1 MRFRRLGFDAYGPFT
16 GMTLDLTPVRG
27 NGLHLIYG
35 PNEAGKSSALR
46 AIRDLLFGIP
56 QNTPDAHLHVAQ
68 ALRLSALIER
78 EGDELGFV
86 RRKKRKDSL
95 FALDD
100 KLIEEARLS
109 RFLNGV
115 DAASFDRLFG
125 LDHERLQRGGDEML
139 SGQGDVGEALFD
151 AGASGR
157 SVHRVKLAL
166 VEEAEALFKDR
177 AQKPE
182 LNRLLSA
189 YAEQKRRAKDAV
201 HSPEKYEEQQ
211 EQVRETRREAEARRQ
226 ELARLRS
233 EKEHL
238 GRLRNVLS
246 SVLERDRKSL
256 ERAALG
262 PVPALAQDVTE
273 RRERIQVGLAETERD
288 RQRLTRQLAELEAKL
303 ARLPAPAGLLAQLL

>member
-1 MRFRRLGFDAYGPFT
+1 VKFRRLGLDAYGPFT
-16 GMTLDLTPVRG
+16 GGVLDFTRLRG
-27 NGLHLIYG
+27 NGLHLVYG

-56 QNTPDAHLHVAQ
+56 LVTPDAHLHPGP
-68 ALRLSALIER
+68 ALRLSAVLER
-78 EGDELGFV
+78 EGEQLAFV

-95 FALDD
+95 SSPDD
-100 KLIEEARLS
+100 KPLEEARLA
-109 RFLNGV
+109 RFLNGL

-157 SVHRVKLAL
+157 SVHRVKLQL
-166 VEEAEALFKDR
+166 LEEADALFKDR

-182 LNRLLSA
+182 LNRLLA
-189 YAEQKRRAKDAV
+189 LYADQKRRAKDAQ

-211 EQVRETRREAEARRQ
+211 EGVRKTRSELEACRA
-226 ELARLRS
+226 ELSRLRA

-238 GRLRNVLS
+238 SRLKNVLS
-246 SVLERDRKSL
+246 SVAARDRGYA
-256 ERAALG
+256 ERKALG
-262 PVPALAQDVTE
+262 DVPSLRRDTGE
-273 RRERIQVGLAETERD
+273 RREQLSANVAEAERD
-288 RQRLTRQLAELEAKL
+288 AARLERQLAEHT
-303 ARLPAPAGLLAQLL
+303 ARLFGFPPV